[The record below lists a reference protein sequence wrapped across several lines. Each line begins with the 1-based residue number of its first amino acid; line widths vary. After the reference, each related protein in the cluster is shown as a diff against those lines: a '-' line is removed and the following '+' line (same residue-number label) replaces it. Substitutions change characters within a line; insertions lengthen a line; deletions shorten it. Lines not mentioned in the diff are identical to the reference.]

1 MGDQTE
7 KQILSL
13 YLPIYDMRYHVY
25 CTCVIVNFLLH
36 GVFCCKNNVLSQLKK
51 AGVFAKN
58 VIIYKCKNKYLLGE
72 KK

>member
-1 MGDQTE
+1 
-7 KQILSL
+7 
-13 YLPIYDMRYHVY
+13 MRYHVY